1 MNSKDTMVKRIK
13 TFYCDMVLC
22 QNEYAQN
29 AKKPCLM
36 ERDLAHGFVR
46 PVKNS
51 SNNFFLK
58 V

>member
-1 MNSKDTMVKRIK
+1 
-13 TFYCDMVLC
+13 MVLC